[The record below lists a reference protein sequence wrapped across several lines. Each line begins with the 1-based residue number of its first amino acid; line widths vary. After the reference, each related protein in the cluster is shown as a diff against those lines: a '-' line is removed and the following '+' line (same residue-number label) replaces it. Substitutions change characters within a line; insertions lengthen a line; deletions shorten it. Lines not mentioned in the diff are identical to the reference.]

1 MELSGLLV
9 WAAVLV
15 SLIAFIVFLVKG
27 FKQWGVWMT
36 ICFVVLFIEC
46 WTFLV
51 ITAGVNKA
59 RLAATKSF
67 DQLYTERNRLLAQRE
82 EEFYGL
88 PTNPAPDM
96 QKYVPLASEL
106 NRVLLERGRTWRGAR
121 VLNANPAGASVELP
135 SALSNLPPEVP
146 PPDPNGAQAV
156 PAAPATSNSLA
167 VESIVYV
174 FGEDQQQI
182 PVNYLGEYKVTA
194 VNGPAITITPTTPL
208 AQNQAGMVNQSA
220 TWAIYELIPLD
231 SHTAFAQ
238 PGSQPTEDEIFGA
251 MNPEELSR
259 LLRIPLELTQRA
271 PSDLNVFDSVK
282 ARALQSYVL
291 DGSKAPAGT
300 PLENIFYD
308 VTFLKDYTEVVDS
321 NDKRKPTDGGY
332 FDASGRTVD
341 ARLMRDDSPEAT
353 FKVDEVY
360 RIYGPKAKELE
371 ADGIVKLG
379 NPYFV
384 RPLNDYAF
392 GFRETRRLTQQ
403 AIQDIA
409 LVNRELA
416 VITQTE
422 KNAREQLLRMEEI
435 GRQMEKDQSQYAMEL
450 TVIKGEQARLQS
462 EIEAKKSELGQA
474 YASILDL
481 HRKLVTVQ
489 SNIATPVQTSAVQ
502 TSAKPE

>member
-36 ICFVVLFIEC
+36 IGFVVLFIEC

-59 RLAATKSF
+59 RLEATKSF
-67 DQLYTERNRLLAQRE
+67 DQLFTERKKLLAQRE

-96 QKYVPLASEL
+96 QRYFPLASEL

-121 VLNANPAGASVELP
+121 VISANPAGATIELP
-135 SALSNLPPEVP
+135 SALANLPSEVP
-146 PPDPNGAQAV
+146 PPDANGAAAP

-182 PVNYLGEYKVTA
+182 PVNYLGEFKVTG

-208 AQNQAGMVNQSA
+208 AQNQVGMVNQSA
-220 TWAIYELIPLD
+220 TWAVYELIPLD

-238 PGSQPTEDEIFGA
+238 PGSQPTDDEIFGS

-282 ARALQSYVL
+282 ARALQSYIL

-300 PLENIFYD
+300 PLENIVYE
-308 VTFLKDYTEVVDS
+308 VKFLKDYTETVDS
-321 NDKRKPTDGGY
+321 TDRRKPTEGGY

-341 ARLMRDDSPEAT
+341 VRLMREDSPDAS
-353 FKVDEVY
+353 FKAEEVY
-360 RIYGPKAKELE
+360 KIYGPRAKELE
-371 ADGIVKLG
+371 ADGIVDLG
-379 NPYFV
+379 TPYFV

-403 AIQDIA
+403 TMQDIA
-409 LVNRELA
+409 LVNREIA

-435 GRQMEKDQSQYAMEL
+435 GRQMEKDQAQYAKEL
-450 TVIKGEQARLQS
+450 AVIQSEQQRLQS
-462 EIEAKKSELGQA
+462 EIDSKKSDLGKV
-474 YASILDL
+474 YATILDL
-481 HRKLVTVQ
+481 HSKLVTVQ
-489 SNIATPVQTSAVQ
+489 SKIVNAVQ
-502 TSAKPE
+502 TSSKSE